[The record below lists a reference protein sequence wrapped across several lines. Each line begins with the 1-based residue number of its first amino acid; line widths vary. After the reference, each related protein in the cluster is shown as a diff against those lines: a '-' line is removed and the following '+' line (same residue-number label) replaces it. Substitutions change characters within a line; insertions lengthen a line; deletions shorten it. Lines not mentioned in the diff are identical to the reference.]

1 MEYVVTGASVFVLW
15 GISAAVAGLIANDR
29 ERNPWA
35 FAAITFFFLG
45 PLGVGL
51 AILAPHGAVERARL
65 ISARATL
72 AGVAKRKA
80 ARAAA
85 EAAESAEPETAG
97 SDAPA
102 DGVQSAAAVE
112 EPVVEVVEAVE
123 VAEAAAEP
131 VAEVEVAAVEVAAV
145 EPEPVVVQPEA
156 AEPEAAVEPEP
167 KAAVESE
174 PNAVEDKPAASP
186 KPAAKPAAEAKRELR
201 TIACPKCKTKNAVP
215 IDARR
220 MRCRKCREI
229 SAVAA

>member
-65 ISARATL
+65 ISARA
-72 AGVAKRKA
+72 A
-80 ARAAA
+80 AQ
-85 EAAESAEPETAG
+85 AAESAEPETAG

-123 VAEAAAEP
+123 VAEAAEES

-156 AEPEAAVEPEP
+156 AEPKAAVGPEP
-167 KAAVESE
+167 K
-174 PNAVEDKPAASP
+174 AVEDKPAASP

-201 TIACPKCKTKNAVP
+201 TIACSKCKTKNAVP

>member
-156 AEPEAAVEPEP
+156 ADVDGHHRGLANMRAR
-167 KAAVESE
+167 
-174 PNAVEDKPAASP
+174 
-186 KPAAKPAAEAKRELR
+186 AAEHGGTFDVQRARIGGVRVVVRIPRE
-201 TIACPKCKTKNAVP
+201 A
-215 IDARR
+215 DQ
-220 MRCRKCREI
+220 
-229 SAVAA
+229 

>member
-123 VAEAAAEP
+123 VAEAGERSEGGAFAQEG
-131 VAEVEVAAVEVAAV
+131 ASWQSYGAHL
-145 EPEPVVVQPEA
+145 QP
-156 AEPEAAVEPEP
+156 
-167 KAAVESE
+167 S
-174 PNAVEDKPAASP
+174 SS
-186 KPAAKPAAEAKRELR
+186 
-201 TIACPKCKTKNAVP
+201 
-215 IDARR
+215 RR
-220 MRCRKCREI
+220 
-229 SAVAA
+229 

>member
-72 AGVAKRKA
+72 SGVAKRKA
-80 ARAAA
+80 SRAAA
-85 EAAESAEPETAG
+85 QATESAEPETAG

-123 VAEAAAEP
+123 VAEAAEES

-156 AEPEAAVEPEP
+156 AEPKAAVGPEP
-167 KAAVESE
+167 K
-174 PNAVEDKPAASP
+174 AVEDKPAASP

-201 TIACPKCKTKNAVP
+201 TIACSKCKTKNAVP